1 MGRRGFYPQKNR
13 IIFRAVCLLI
23 SVLIGVLL
31 ADAKLRPAI
40 FELAAAE
47 ARSEAAR
54 RINSAVEG
62 ILMKEGMAYGDIV
75 AVSRGE
81 SGAVTG
87 ITTDIVKMNLFKSKV
102 TNAVERSFSA
112 DEILEVTVPLGSATE
127 IALFSGWGP
136 YLKVKMRAV
145 AVTESDF
152 DNVFETA
159 GINQTQHSVM
169 LSLSTKIVLT
179 LSGRRITETLETS
192 FCVAQ
197 TVIVGTVPDY
207 YRNSH

>member
-1 MGRRGFYPQKNR
+1 MRYRSFYPQKNR
-13 IIFRAVCLLI
+13 IIFRTVCLLI
-23 SVLIGVLL
+23 ALLIGVLL
-31 ADAKLRPAI
+31 ADARLRPAI

-47 ARSEAAR
+47 AHSEAAR

-75 AVSRGE
+75 AVSRSE

-102 TNAVERSFSA
+102 TNAVDRSFSV
-112 DEILEVTVPLGSATE
+112 DEAVEVTVPFGSATG

-136 YLKVKMRAV
+136 CIKVKMRAV

-179 LSGRRITETLETS
+179 LSGRRITKTLETS